1 MAFEATRIFQL
12 GKRIPEGLRSRFG
25 FGTCDGRELNENPIA
40 VNAAAG
46 DPAELKI
53 GMEMDTTSAEQENA
67 ENPGDGSP
75 RVAILYKRDAQPDE
89 QALLLLE
96 GALKEKG
103 YSVFIDR
110 HLEIGV
116 EWAREIEREIRDAD
130 AVIPLLSAQSIH
142 SEMMAFEVEHAHDT
156 ASGGNGRPH
165 LLPVRVD
172 YTGPLPEPLAG
183 ILDPLQYFLWE
194 GEFSNEGLVSELVY
208 ALQNLPPVDRT
219 PTELPAK
226 GARLTSKLAARINR
240 MKVEAA
246 PEPEPEPELVA
257 VVSTVPSALESVG
270 GAVPLDSQ
278 FYLRRGV
285 DDDLETSIAQRDSIV
300 LIKGARQMGKTSLL
314 ARGLANARK
323 QGSRAAFVDLQKLNA
338 VNLESANNFYLTLC
352 ETLADQLDLDTLPS
366 DVWDE
371 RRSPNVNFER
381 FLRRE
386 VLNKIGAPLVWG
398 LDEVDRLFG
407 CEFGSE
413 VFGLFRS
420 WHNERALDPTGPWA
434 NLSLVIVYATEAHL
448 FITDMNQSPF
458 NVGTRLEVE
467 DFTQLHVAEMNRR
480 YRGPLKNSDET
491 NRLVRLVGG
500 HPYLVRRALH
510 ELATDHK
517 LDIENFETY
526 ADQDEWIFG
535 DHLRRMLVLLARD
548 LELTEV
554 VRGVLRGEPCPT
566 PESFYR
572 LRAAGVMNGST
583 QNDVRPRCRLYAQYL
598 RRHLL

>member
-1 MAFEATRIFQL
+1 MTL
-12 GKRIPEGLRSRFG
+12 
-25 FGTCDGRELNENPIA
+25 
-40 VNAAAG
+40 
-46 DPAELKI
+46 
-53 GMEMDTTSAEQENA
+53 EMDTMETEQEIA
-67 ENPGDGSP
+67 ERSGVGAP
-75 RVAILYKRDAQPDE
+75 RVAILYKRGAQPDE
-89 QALLLLE
+89 ETLKLLE
-96 GALKEKG
+96 GALTENG
-103 YSVFIDR
+103 CSVFIDR
-110 HLEIGV
+110 HMDIGV

-130 AVIPLLSAQSIH
+130 AVIPLLSTHSIH

-156 ASGGNGRPH
+156 ASSGNGRPQ
-165 LLPVRVD
+165 LLPVRVN

-194 GEFSNEGLVSELVY
+194 GEFSGEGLVSEVVY
-208 ALQNLPPVDRT
+208 ALQNLPPVDRS
-219 PTELPAK
+219 PTAVPAK
-226 GARLTSKLAARINR
+226 GERLTSKLAAQINR
-240 MKVEAA
+240 MRVEVAA
-246 PEPEPEPELVA
+246 TEPEPESEPEA
-257 VVSTVPSALESVG
+257 VVSTIPAALESVG
-270 GAVPLDSQ
+270 GAVPLDSK

-285 DDDLETSIAQRDSIV
+285 DEALETAIAQRDSIV

-314 ARGLANARK
+314 ARGLAYARS
-323 QGSRAAFVDLQKLNA
+323 QGSGAAFVDLQKLNA
-338 VNLESANNFYLTLC
+338 INLESVNNFYLTLC

-381 FLRRE
+381 YLRRE
-386 VLNKIGAPLVWG
+386 VLGKIGVPLVWG

-434 NLSLVIVYATEAHL
+434 NLSLVIAYATEAHL

-467 DFTQLHVAEMNRR
+467 DFTQLHVSEMNRR

-526 ADQDEWIFG
+526 ADQDEWIYG

-548 LELTEV
+548 TELTEV
-554 VRGVLRGEPCPT
+554 VRGVLQGEPCPT